1 MTIKGVNGVVG
12 FVNLSTGEIK
22 KIQVPDEV
30 YRNFL
35 GGYGLGVWF
44 LYTHMK
50 PRVDP
55 LGPDNILGI
64 ISGLLN
70 ASGIPMTG
78 RSMAVG
84 KSPLTGGW
92 GDSNA
97 GGRFGPKLLEAGLD
111 AIFVTGVSEKPVYIL
126 IDNGDIHIESA
137 SDLWGRNTR
146 ETEDELR
153 RRYRGAQVV
162 SIGPA
167 GERLQL
173 IAAIINEYGRAYGRS
188 GLGAVMGSKKL
199 KAIVAVG
206 DKKPEIHD
214 RDLLRQKI
222 KEMLDAL
229 KTTRARAYEIW
240 HKYGT
245 ISTLDTSVLSGDT
258 PIKNWAGIGV
268 RDYGTK
274 NLERFGTNTVIQDNI
289 KPYGCA
295 SCPVSC
301 GAWIRRNTR
310 YGLVDMGH
318 RLEYETASLFGPAL
332 LNADQDSVVY
342 VGELCNMY
350 GLDTISTANVVGF
363 AFELYEKG
371 ILTEKDVGFPLR
383 WGDPDA
389 VVKLVEL
396 IGKAESIGK
405 VLGQGVKRAAEIIG
419 RGAEQ
424 YAMHVGG
431 QELPAHHPQFLP
443 GLAITYTADPTPARH
458 TAGGVHW
465 WGEGGKRLWAPFDVG
480 LDLGASPKYDYGD
493 KGRKAAI
500 IAMSTQVEN
509 SLGFCQF
516 ASQVIYRTLPY
527 IDLIYAVTGMKYTPQ
542 ELLKVGH
549 RIHTLRQLFNVREG
563 VNPKKDF
570 KLPRR
575 VLEPFPEG
583 PLAGVKLTE
592 EDVERMREQYWET
605 LGWDPSTGYPRRR
618 TVEELGLAEI
628 AGDIINILPP

>member
-1 MTIKGVNGVVG
+1 MTIKGVNGGVVG

-30 YRNFL
+30 YGNFL

-92 GDSNA
+92 GGDSNA

-111 AIFVTGVSEKPVYIL
+111 AIFVTGASEKPVYIL

-137 SDLWGRNTR
+137 SDLWGGRNTR

-153 RRYRGAQVV
+153 RRYKGAQVV

-274 NLERFGTNTVIQDNI
+274 NLEKFGTNTVIQDNI

-295 SCPVSC
+295 SCPVAC

-350 GLDTISTANVVGF
+350 GLDTISTANTVGF

-396 IGKAESIGK
+396 IAKAEGIGK
-405 VLGQGVKRAAEIIG
+405 VLGQGVKRAAELIG
-419 RGAEQ
+419 RGGAEQ

-465 WGEGGKRLWAPFDVG
+465 WGGEGGKSF
-480 LDLGASPKYDYGD
+480 
-493 KGRKAAI
+493 GR
-500 IAMSTQVEN
+500 
-509 SLGFCQF
+509 
-516 ASQVIYRTLPY
+516 
-527 IDLIYAVTGMKYTPQ
+527 
-542 ELLKVGH
+542 
-549 RIHTLRQLFNVREG
+549 
-563 VNPKKDF
+563 
-570 KLPRR
+570 
-575 VLEPFPEG
+575 
-583 PLAGVKLTE
+583 
-592 EDVERMREQYWET
+592 
-605 LGWDPSTGYPRRR
+605 PST
-618 TVEELGLAEI
+618 
-628 AGDIINILPP
+628 